1 MNATKILYELIAEI
15 DDIGRND
22 NPFSVDACRDFKD
35 RLASL
40 ISQAAK
46 MVQAPDNESIN
57 GGLTAFFQ
65 SVEAADKRFIRLCAQ
80 AVSKGTIQEHEV
92 TRLLM
97 ANRFFTQS
105 NRMVVLSMQALTRGF
120 SFPEDLVHSHNHD
133 NL

>member
-1 MNATKILYELIAEI
+1 MNATKNLYELSAEI
-15 DDIGRND
+15 EDIGRDD
-22 NPFSVDACRDFKD
+22 NPFSVDACQDFKD

-46 MVQAPDNESIN
+46 VVQTPDIQNMNEELD
-57 GGLTAFFQ
+57 GFFQ

-80 AVSKGTIQEHEV
+80 AVSKGTIREYEV

-105 NRMVVLSMQALTRGF
+105 NRMVVLSMQALTHGF
-120 SFPEDLVHSHNHD
+120 SFPEDRVHSHNHD
-133 NL
+133 KM